1 MSLGSD
7 IYEAVKN
14 VLERES
20 FVADKTPRYD
30 KDERINVLWL
40 WAMENY
46 ERLYDPSKGNLEQ
59 WISGCR
65 KRVIDC
71 YRKDFQITRKNKTFV
86 TRDKQFHL
94 MDNGESAEDIFY
106 AAPPEKDL
114 SYKEDIK
121 PVYDVIEN
129 DLSIDSAWI
138 LYQGYTDSD
147 DNHWADALGCSKVS
161 LHSRR
166 TLAKN
171 KIRKILE
178 DYEY

>member
-1 MSLGSD
+1 MSIEQE
-7 IYEAVKN
+7 IYDAVKT

-20 FVADKTPRYD
+20 FVADKTPRYE
-30 KDERINVLWL
+30 KDERVNVLWL

-71 YRKDFQITRKNKTFV
+71 YRKDFQITRINKTFV
-86 TRDKQFHL
+86 TRDRQFYL
-94 MDNGESAEDIFY
+94 TDDGESVEDIFY
-106 AAPPEKDL
+106 AAPPEKDM

-121 PVYDVIEN
+121 PVYDVIEDN
-129 DLSIDSAWI
+129 LSVDSAWI
-138 LYQGYTDSD
+138 LYQGYTNTSD
-147 DNHWADALGCSKVS
+147 DHLADAIGCSKVS